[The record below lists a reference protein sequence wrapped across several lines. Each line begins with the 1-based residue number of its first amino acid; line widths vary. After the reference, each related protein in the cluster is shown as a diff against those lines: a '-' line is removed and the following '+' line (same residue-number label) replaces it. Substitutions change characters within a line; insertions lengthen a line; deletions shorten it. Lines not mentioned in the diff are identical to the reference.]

1 VGKAA
6 GAGKGLGVMLAEERV
21 LHLLRKTGALLDGH
35 FRLTSGRHSDRYIQ
49 CARLL
54 QYPQYAAEL
63 GAALGERFAR
73 DEVQTVVGP
82 AMGGILV
89 SYEVARNLG
98 VRSLFTERENGRM
111 TLRRGFALAEGERV
125 LVVEDVI
132 TTGGSV
138 EEVLAVVR
146 EHGAVPVGVGALADR
161 SSGKVCWMVRL
172 EALIRLN
179 VTSYPPE
186 ECPLCRDGIPVVK
199 PGSRS

>member
-1 VGKAA
+1 
-6 GAGKGLGVMLAEERV
+6 MLAEERV
-21 LHLLRKTGALLDGH
+21 LHLLRTTGALLDGH

-54 QYPQYAAEL
+54 QHPQYAAEL
-63 GAALGERFAR
+63 GDALAERFAGN
-73 DEVQTVVGP
+73 EVSAVVGP
-82 AMGGILV
+82 AIGGILV
-89 SYEVARNLG
+89 SYEVARYLG

-111 TLRRGFALAEGERV
+111 TLRRGFSLAEGERV

-146 EHGAVPVGVGALADR
+146 EHGAVPVGVGFLVDR
-161 SSGKVCWMVRL
+161 SGGKLSWPMRL
-172 EALIRLN
+172 ESLIRLN
-179 VTSYPPE
+179 VSSYPPE
-186 ECPLCRDGIPVVK
+186 ECPLCRQGVPVVK

>member
-1 VGKAA
+1 
-6 GAGKGLGVMLAEERV
+6 MLAEERV
-21 LHLLRKTGALLDGH
+21 LHILRKTGALLDGH
-35 FRLTSGRHSDRYIQ
+35 FKLTSGRHSDRYIQ
-49 CARLL
+49 CARVL
-54 QYPQYAAEL
+54 QYPQYATEL
-63 GAALGERFAR
+63 GAALAGRFAG
-73 DEVQTVVGP
+73 ENVQAVVGP

-89 SYEVARNLG
+89 SYEVARHLG
-98 VRSLFTERENGRM
+98 VRSLFTEREGGRM

-161 SSGKVCWMVRL
+161 SGGKVCWMVRL

-179 VTSYPPE
+179 VSSYPAE
-186 ECPLCRDGIPVVK
+186 DCPLCREGIPVVK
-199 PGSRS
+199 PGSRSQGG

>member
-1 VGKAA
+1 
-6 GAGKGLGVMLAEERV
+6 MLAEERV

-35 FRLTSGRHSDRYIQ
+35 FKLTSGRHSNRYIQ

-63 GAALGERFAR
+63 GAALGGRFAGE
-73 DEVQTVVGP
+73 DVQAVVGP

-89 SYEVARNLG
+89 SYEVARHLG
-98 VRSLFTERENGRM
+98 VRSLFTERDGGGM
-111 TLRRGFALAEGERV
+111 TLRRGFALDEGERV

-161 SSGKVCWMVRL
+161 SGGKVCWMVRL
-172 EALIRLN
+172 EALIKLN
-179 VTSYPPE
+179 VSSYPAE
-186 ECPLCRDGIPVVK
+186 ECPLCQEGMPVVK